1 MVMVVVCI
9 LVGFFVVVVI
19 SCTSLKY
26 QTQDPQRGNYV
37 STFSVALPDS
47 SRGVLS
53 PVLSF
58 GHGFGISPESY
69 DYVANVLCKTHGYM
83 VFFPH
88 NLGVF
93 PSSVNLAI
101 DQAFI
106 LAHAVEQSSSNASSI
121 FFNRVANKTAV
132 MGHSL
137 GGGTA
142 ILASDPT
149 ILQHHYPAPQVLVA
163 LSLSLSVGGAFTVH
177 RTLKQQQQQQ

>member
-1 MVMVVVCI
+1 
-9 LVGFFVVVVI
+9 
-19 SCTSLKY
+19 
-26 QTQDPQRGNYV
+26 
-37 STFSVALPDS
+37 
-47 SRGVLS
+47 
-53 PVLSF
+53 
-58 GHGFGISPESY
+58 
-69 DYVANVLCKTHGYM
+69 M

-163 LSLSLSVGGAFTVH
+163 LSSLSQLEELSLFTE
-177 RTLKQQQQQQ
+177 LSSSSSSSSSSSNNSSSSNSSSSSSSSSS